1 MMAPVG
7 SIPTSSCF
15 TSSLPHDALEHAHCM
30 CKPVCVCT
38 HVLTCACTH
47 VLTFVCLLVCIHTCW
62 HYCCLLGKWSL
73 AQKAPQ
79 LKQDHRLPTYVLCVH
94 MCVCVLHF
102 ILYGRKFWREEYLAD
117 CSNNGIWRILL
128 WQLGKPFTIIIWKWI
143 LVRQPAQ
150 QNNIKSTLT
159 LTRFEP

>member
-1 MMAPVG
+1 MCLYTRVDMCLYTHG
-7 SIPTSSCF
+7 GICLF
-15 TSSLPHDALEHAHCM
+15 TC
-30 CKPVCVCT
+30 VYVCT
-38 HVLTCACTH
+38 HAGITAAYWVP
-47 VLTFVCLLVCIHTCW
+47 
-62 HYCCLLGKWSL
+62 GKVVFGP
-73 AQKAPQ
+73 KAPH

-128 WQLGKPFTIIIWKWI
+128 WQLGKPYTIIIWKWI